1 MARIPYV
8 ESENAHW
15 LTREILAR
23 RNNRNIHRMLGHSG
37 PLADAFVRL
46 ATTLR
51 YESELD
57 PALREIA
64 ILRVGVLSGA
74 TYEVT
79 AHRVH
84 ARAAGLSDRQIAAVE
99 AGEDDAA
106 ALTPLQQ
113 CVMRFTD
120 DVVANVRASDATF
133 LPLKAALA
141 PRSLVELVVAI
152 GFYMAACRFLE
163 TFDIDVH
170 T

>member
-1 MARIPYV
+1 M
-8 ESENAHW
+8 
-15 LTREILAR
+15 
-23 RNNRNIHRMLGHSG
+23 
-37 PLADAFVRL
+37 
-46 ATTLR
+46 
-51 YESELD
+51 
-57 PALREIA
+57 
-64 ILRVGVLSGA
+64 
-74 TYEVT
+74 T

-84 ARAAGLSDRQIAAVE
+84 ARAAGLSDRQITAVE
-99 AGEDDAA
+99 AGEAD

-113 CVMRFTD
+113 GVMRFTD

-152 GFYMAACRFLE
+152 GFYMAACRFLR

>member
-51 YESELD
+51 YECELD
-57 PALREIA
+57 HALREIA

-99 AGEDDAA
+99 AGEAD

-113 CVMRFTD
+113 GVMRFTD

-141 PRSLVELVVAI
+141 PRSLVELVVAV

-170 T
+170 S

>member
-99 AGEDDAA
+99 AGEAG

-113 CVMRFTD
+113 GVMRFTD

-141 PRSLVELVVAI
+141 PRSLVELVVAV

-163 TFDIDVH
+163 TFDIDAH
-170 T
+170 S